1 MGIGKADETADSVYN
16 GAFEKKMPQWKE
28 GSEFKSVLEGTISGS
43 HIFTH
48 HRTPI
53 GNYGGVIE

>member
-1 MGIGKADETADSVYN
+1 MKQRILFTMES
-16 GAFEKKMPQWKE
+16 FEKRMPQWKE

>member
-1 MGIGKADETADSVYN
+1 MKQRILFTMAP
-16 GAFEKKMPQWKE
+16 FEKKMPQWKE